1 MSAYEVVKGASAS
14 GAGANGAGANEV
26 VKGANEVVTNSCT
39 GCSCTT
45 KCAVYEDDFTKKI
58 KKDLEK
64 EGEAAVQA
72 LYKEKGVNGSSIGSV
87 LGAISNGTITE
98 QSLTSIMQKGFD
110 EFEVKTGRKM
120 SYGEMRE
127 LYG

>member
-1 MSAYEVVKGASAS
+1 M
-14 GAGANGAGANEV
+14 
-26 VKGANEVVTNSCT
+26 NSTSTSTSTCA

-45 KCAVYEDDFTKKI
+45 KCVDYEDDFTTKL

-72 LYKEKGVNGSSIGSV
+72 LYKEKGINGSSIGSV
-87 LGAISNGTITE
+87 LGAVSNGTVTE
-98 QSLTSIMQKGFD
+98 KRLTGIIQKGFD
-110 EFEVKTGRKM
+110 EFKEKTGRNM
-120 SYGEMRE
+120 SYGEMRD

>member
-1 MSAYEVVKGASAS
+1 MSATGTSANPC
-14 GAGANGAGANEV
+14 AD
-26 VKGANEVVTNSCT
+26 
-39 GCSCTT
+39 CSCTT
-45 KCAVYEDDFTKKI
+45 KCAIYEDDFTKKI

-87 LGAISNGTITE
+87 LGAIGNGTITE

-110 EFEVKTGRKM
+110 EFKESTGRTM
-120 SYGEMRE
+120 TYGEMRE

>member
-1 MSAYEVVKGASAS
+1 M
-14 GAGANGAGANEV
+14 
-26 VKGANEVVTNSCT
+26 NST
-39 GCSCTT
+39 STSP
-45 KCAVYEDDFTKKI
+45 CAVYEDDFTTKL

-72 LYKEKGVNGSSIGSV
+72 LYKEKGVNGSSICSV
-87 LGAISNGTITE
+87 LGAVSNGTVTE
-98 QSLTSIMQKGFD
+98 KRLTGIIQKGFD
-110 EFEVKTGRKM
+110 EFKEKTGRNM